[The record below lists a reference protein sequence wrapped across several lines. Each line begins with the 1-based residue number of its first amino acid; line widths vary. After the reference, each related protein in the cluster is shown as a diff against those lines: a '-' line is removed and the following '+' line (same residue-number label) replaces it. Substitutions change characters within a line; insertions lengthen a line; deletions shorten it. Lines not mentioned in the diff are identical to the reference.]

1 MKESYPIPMYYRL
14 YKQLKERIMQ
24 GYYRDGKLPTEKEL
38 CDEFS
43 VSRMTVRKALERLV
57 IEGLIERKKGK
68 GTFIRKVQ
76 GEEHLT
82 KLTGFTEEVGEN
94 KVKSEVLANKLV
106 RVPPEA
112 KSVFNLPDGSLVVML
127 KRIRYIDDTPVA
139 VEEAYLN
146 PAVDVR
152 ILNILEKDMSKE
164 SLYRILRKEIGI
176 SLVRADE
183 IIEVAELSSQQA
195 KLLNLKKGK
204 CALLRKRYTYTSDG
218 QCVEYVV
225 SMYRG
230 DKFKFRVSRS

>member
-1 MKESYPIPMYYRL
+1 MKDSYPIPMYYKL
-14 YKQLKERIMQ
+14 YKQLKERILK
-24 GYYRDGKLPTEKEL
+24 GYYSSGKLPTEKEL
-38 CDEFS
+38 CEEFN

-68 GTFIRKVQ
+68 GTFIRNVQ

-94 KVKSEVLANKLV
+94 RVKSKVLVNKLV

-112 KSVFNLPDGSLVVML
+112 KNVFNLPEGSPVVML

-146 PAVDVR
+146 PVVDVR

-164 SLYRILRKEIGI
+164 SLYKILRNEIGI
-176 SLVRADE
+176 TLEKADE
-183 IIEVAELSSQQA
+183 IIEVTELSGQQA
-195 KLLNLKKGK
+195 RLLNLKKGK
-204 CALLRKRYTYTSDG
+204 CALLRKRYTYTTDG

-225 SMYRG
+225 SLYRG